1 MPVASLCPAYCL
13 GMIDDVTDCGGDR
26 MLVDH
31 AVSVDHVNSYGFAVD
46 HIDCFNVVADHVSG
60 VGVVVNQVM
69 KLRAC
74 HDY

>member
-13 GMIDDVTDCGGDR
+13 GMIDDGGGDR

-46 HIDCFNVVADHVSG
+46 HINCFNAVADHVSG
-60 VGVVVNQVM
+60 VGVVVDHVM
-69 KLRAC
+69 KLLA
-74 HDY
+74 